1 MEAYLIFLQKAIP
14 EMWAGTLITL
24 QITAV
29 ALVSGFIIGF
39 PAALARIYGGKTLR
53 AISTTYTEILR
64 GTPVLVQL
72 FIIYYGLPQFGVTF
86 SAFVAAYIALG
97 LNSGAYQAE
106 YFRGAIQTISSGQ
119 MMAAQS
125 LGMNKL
131 KAIVFIIIPQAFR
144 LALPAWS
151 NEVVSM
157 VKLTS
162 IVYLTAVP
170 DLMTKAKMLS
180 AKYFNPIETY
190 LTAAVFYLV
199 IIGILTVVLN
209 YIEKTSRI
217 PGLEM
222 EGEAR

>member
-1 MEAYLIFLQKAIP
+1 MQAYLIFLQTAIP
-14 EMWAGTLITL
+14 ELWAGTLITL
-24 QITAV
+24 QITLV
-29 ALVSGFIIGF
+29 ALIAGFFIGF
-39 PAALARIYGGKTLR
+39 PAALARIYGGKTLS
-53 AISTTYTEILR
+53 AISTTYTEIFR

-72 FIIYYGLPQFGVTF
+72 FIIYYGLPQFGITL
-86 SAFVAAYIALG
+86 SAFMAAYVAMG

-106 YFRGAIQTISSGQ
+106 YFRGAIQAISSGQ

-131 KAIVFIIIPQAFR
+131 KAITYIIVPQAFR
-144 LALPAWS
+144 LALPAWA

-157 VKLTS
+157 VKVTS

-170 DLMTKAKMLS
+170 DLMTKAKILS
-180 AKYFNPIETY
+180 SKYFNPIETY
-190 LTAAVFYLV
+190 LTAAVFYLI
-199 IIGILTVVLN
+199 IIGILSIVLN
-209 YIEKTSRI
+209 YIEKVSRI